1 MSQTGANTDVSSSS
15 ESPSNTNGRHGNN
28 ETTTSHTRDRARRT
42 TTQTQN
48 QIQLSNPTN
57 YEGETPEIGCVIGMK
72 YEKFDRKV
80 PFETFLENMNN
91 YAITNLKDGAT
102 LQSLFLDKKDPID
115 AFKKEQ
121 RPTALDENADDVDK
135 EIFKES
141 IKQYVS
147 METNARRNLQKTY
160 GLM

>member
-15 ESPSNTNGRHGNN
+15 ESPSNTNGRYGNN
-28 ETTTSHTRDRARRT
+28 ETTTRHTRDRARRT

-48 QIQLSNPTN
+48 QVQLSNPTN

-72 YEKFDRKV
+72 YKKFDRKV

-102 LQSLFLDKKDPID
+102 LQPLFW
-115 AFKKEQ
+115 
-121 RPTALDENADDVDK
+121 
-135 EIFKES
+135 
-141 IKQYVS
+141 IKRS
-147 METNARRNLQKTY
+147 D
-160 GLM
+160 